1 MELGRRTPRV
11 SAVITAFNGE
21 PYLAD
26 AIESVLNQTMP
37 VHELVV
43 VDDGSTDQTAAVVR
57 RYTSPRVRL
66 VQQKNQGLPRARNR
80 GLAET
85 TGELVCFLDCD
96 DFWLPEKTELQAR
109 HLLEHDQVGLVT

>member
-57 RYTSPRVRL
+57 RYTSSRVRL

-85 TGELVCFLDCD
+85 TGKLVYVLDCD
-96 DFWLPEKTELQAR
+96 ALCLNSIETLQAR
-109 HLLEHDQVGLVT
+109 S